1 MFLHSIHRKP
11 HDLLENTGILQ
22 LQYSG
27 REFFFFNAFSL
38 LLPMVFFFAGYC
50 PWSLIFLRTN
60 GTILNTIMKKC
71 HSNWCSSLDF
81 ENAWSFFF
89 SERMTRIVPGNSCST
104 NLPSS
109 PTMENWKSPSRFCGV
124 WGWVWR
130 KAMGGARTG
139 VGDGLR
145 WSENQVLD

>member
-27 REFFFFNAFSL
+27 REFFFLCILIAIAHGL
-38 LLPMVFFFAGYC
+38 FFAGYC

-89 SERMTRIVPGNSCST
+89 RNVWQGSYLVIRARPTSLPLRRWKIGNPLRGFVECGG
-104 NLPSS
+104 
-109 PTMENWKSPSRFCGV
+109 RFGEKP
-124 WGWVWR
+124 WVGLEPEW
-130 KAMGGARTG
+130 AMVFDDPKIRC
-139 VGDGLR
+139 
-145 WSENQVLD
+145 